1 MKLGA
6 QKGNMMKTW
15 MSAAL
20 ITATVAFSGALANS
34 GATAAPQP
42 PHMATFGKHEKI
54 ATDISAR
61 RRRHHHSHRHIYMA
75 GIAVMERDTRSRT
88 SARIICNRSIREIRM
103 ATADMVVISRLITE
117 ARTMAVL
124 SGDLVGA
131 TVTAAALAIVTTALV
146 TAVATTAAILATAEV
161 ATDMDIDK

>member
-1 MKLGA
+1 LL
-6 QKGNMMKTW
+6 
-15 MSAAL
+15 SAARL
-20 ITATVAFSGALANS
+20 RTLA
-34 GATAAPQP
+34 QP
-42 PHMATFGKHEKI
+42 PHRSLRI
-54 ATDISAR
+54 WR
-61 RRRHHHSHRHIYMA
+61 RPANTKKYRPTLALVVAAITIHIVTIYMA
-75 GIAVMERDTRSRT
+75 GIAVMERVTRSRT